1 MSLTGPLAANGKM
14 SLVAMQVWEADIN
27 AQGGLLGRPVKLVY
41 YDDQSKPAEVPAI
54 YSKLLDIDKVD
65 LIVSGYASTQI
76 AAAMPI
82 AIGRNKLFVSLFG
95 TGINDTFKYDKY
107 FAMIPNGPT
116 PKPAFTRGFFKV
128 AEAQNPKPETIA
140 LAYADA
146 EFGQNACEGARENA
160 KASGFKIVYDKSYP
174 PATVDFSPIVRAIQ
188 ARNPDLLVICSYPLD
203 TVGMIKTINEI
214 GFKPKMWGG
223 AMVGLQATAFKTQ
236 LGPLLNGVVNFETWL
251 PVKSME
257 FPGSMELLKK
267 YQERA
272 GAAGTDPLGYY
283 MPVWAYADLQVLGQ
297 AIAATKSLND
307 DVLAAYMHEAHV
319 QHRGRRGEI
328 RADRRMDGGA
338 DARRPISEHQGQQR
352 RRLPRHQNGSD
363 RLSAAVQKRR
373 GDLSVPECDSKIE
386 PAPLRQTSP
395 ACEGRRHDLQKTAEC
410 GRFAALFQNRH
421 CCDVAPL
428 FGRLSPCRRLDWSQP
443 RGLLTKERALNMKSY
458 ILAAALAAATFAV
471 PMAAQAQSIPEGI
484 VHGGS
489 VGMNTAGP
497 VGAVVGGALGGV
509 VGGFEGLFGIRPIN
523 ASYSDGQPHGPY
535 HHGVRHTYRRVHRKP
550 AAT

>member
-1 MSLTGPLAANGKM
+1 MPKETRLPNRNRVKRAAAAAALFLMMASAAAAEEPIKIGLGMSLTGPLAANGKM
-14 SLVAMQVWEADIN
+14 SLVAMQVWESDIN

-54 YSKLLDIDKVD
+54 YSKLLDVDKVD

-76 AAAMPI
+76 AAAMPV
-82 AIGRNKLFVSLFG
+82 AVARKKLFVSLFG
-95 TGINDTFKYDKY
+95 TGVNNEFKYDKY

-146 EFGQNACEGARENA
+146 EFGQNACKGARENA
-160 KASGFKIVYDKSYP
+160 KDAGFKILYDKSYP
-174 PATVDFSPIVRAIQ
+174 PATIDFTPIVRAIQ

-272 GAAGTDPLGYY
+272 AAAGTDPLGYY
-283 MPVWAYADLQVLGQ
+283 MPVWAYADLQVLGH

-307 DVLAAYMHEAHV
+307 DTLAAYMHQATFQTV
-319 QHRGRRGEI
+319 VGEI
-328 RADRRMDGGA
+328 KFGPLGEWTQERT
-338 DARRPISEHQGQQR
+338 
-352 RRLPRHQNGSD
+352 L
-363 RLSAAVQKRR
+363 AAQ
-373 GDLSVPECDSKIE
+373 
-386 PAPLRQTSP
+386 
-395 ACEGRRHDLQKTAEC
+395 
-410 GRFAALFQNRH
+410 FQNIKGNSIDDFR
-421 CCDVAPL
+421 D
-428 FGRLSPCRRLDWSQP
+428 
-443 RGLLTKERALNMKSY
+443 TKTEVIVYPPQFKSGEVIY
-458 ILAAALAAATFAV
+458 
-471 PMAAQAQSIPEGI
+471 
-484 VHGGS
+484 
-489 VGMNTAGP
+489 
-497 VGAVVGGALGGV
+497 
-509 VGGFEGLFGIRPIN
+509 
-523 ASYSDGQPHGPY
+523 PY
-535 HHGVRHTYRRVHRKP
+535 EK
-550 AAT
+550 AIAK